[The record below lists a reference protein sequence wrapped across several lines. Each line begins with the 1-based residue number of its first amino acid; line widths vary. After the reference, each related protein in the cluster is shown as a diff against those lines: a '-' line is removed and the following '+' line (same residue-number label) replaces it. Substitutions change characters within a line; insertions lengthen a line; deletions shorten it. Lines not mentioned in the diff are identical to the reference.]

1 MNVDASVPMATYAA
15 ISRPA
20 CITPDNATRA
30 REISGAARLGHTCP
44 KIELLR
50 LALGKPRSCA
60 SLRRADMPVIPEFR
74 NGYRC

>member
-44 KIELLR
+44 K
-50 LALGKPRSCA
+50 
-60 SLRRADMPVIPEFR
+60 
-74 NGYRC
+74 